1 MDCVTNC
8 NKRYGI
14 NNNDR
19 YFLPNDFLQD
29 EIYTIAHF
37 IFKSIKDFRT

>member
-1 MDCVTNC
+1 MDEMECVTNC

-29 EIYTIAHF
+29 EIYTIE
-37 IFKSIKDFRT
+37 SIKDFRT